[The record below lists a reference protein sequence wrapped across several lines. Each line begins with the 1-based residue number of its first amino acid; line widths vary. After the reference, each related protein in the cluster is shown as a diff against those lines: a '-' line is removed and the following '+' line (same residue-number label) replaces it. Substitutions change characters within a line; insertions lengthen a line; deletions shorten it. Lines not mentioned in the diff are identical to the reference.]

1 VLGHQLVIIADAHLG
16 AVPSSVD
23 EALLTFLDAAP
34 ALGDCLLVNGDLFE
48 FWFSYRR
55 AIPRSGFRVASALAG
70 LRRRMPI
77 AMTGGN
83 HDRWGASFWESEAD
97 IRFGAEDLRFQ
108 VGPLRVHAL
117 HGDGLSEEHWT
128 GRLLHR
134 VTRHPITIGI
144 FRSLPPDLGF
154 WVVDRLSGRLADS
167 TRDASALERAAL
179 AQRAW
184 AEARLRE
191 DPELDL
197 LIMGH
202 THRPCVS
209 EPVPGRRYVNP
220 GAWFDGLRYAI
231 ASEAG
236 VSLHQYG

>member
-70 LRRRMPI
+70 LRRS
-77 AMTGGN
+77 
-83 HDRWGASFWESEAD
+83 SFWESEAD

>member
-1 VLGHQLVIIADAHLG
+1 MLGHQLVIIADAHLG

-23 EALLTFLDAAP
+23 EALLGFLDDVP
-34 ALGDCLLVNGDLFE
+34 RLGDCLLVNGDLFD

-55 AIPRSGFRVASALAG
+55 AIPRACFRVASALAG

-83 HDRWGASFWESEAD
+83 HDRWGDSFWDREAD
-97 IRFGAEDLRFQ
+97 IRFGAEGLRFQ
-108 VGPLRVHAL
+108 VGRLRVHAL
-117 HGDGLSEEHWT
+117 HGDGLLEQRWT

-134 VTRHPITIGI
+134 VTRHPLTIGV
-144 FRSLPPDLGF
+144 FRSLPPDVGF
-154 WVVDRLSGRLADS
+154 WLVDRLSGRLADS
-167 TRDASALERAAL
+167 SRDTSALEHAAA

-191 DPELDL
+191 DSGLDL

-209 EPVPGRRYVNP
+209 EPSPGRRYVNP
-220 GAWFDGLRYAI
+220 GAWFDGMRYAV

-236 VSLHQYG
+236 VRLHQYG